1 MTGMSESL
9 AVAKT
14 PDSELAQPIL
24 DETPEYG
31 RSQTD
36 RSEAQS
42 TNSVGPDSS
51 VTSDSDGTAGVAGA
65 TVSKPKG
72 GFLSTRS
79 PRERKAGLLMALGVV
94 GLLVVQLVV
103 VRPSIERKLTK
114 RAKAV
119 LMLDGAKAI
128 AVSASGRDL
137 SLSGYVADGEARDR
151 AITLVK
157 ARRGVRVV
165 HGDQIKVDAGLAAAS
180 GNLSL
185 GSSPS
190 QNPAVVAPIRTG
202 DGAADQ
208 GVEETAP
215 VPIDPALAAN
225 AAALEAER
233 AKPMR
238 RAKISARVSSGKVI
252 VEGNVPSEEG
262 RDQLLGRT
270 RQNLGEENVTDSLV
284 LSIPSEERADLND
297 YRRVGQLLSI
307 VASFPGAELSLNY
320 DRGTLKISGTVT
332 STNDLALAQG
342 EIRKLV
348 PDESLRDAQ
357 LSIGTA
363 TVPIS
368 GVPSTVAGEA
378 SSTTIT
384 G

>member
-1 MTGMSESL
+1 M
-9 AVAKT
+9 
-14 PDSELAQPIL
+14 
-24 DETPEYG
+24 
-31 RSQTD
+31 
-36 RSEAQS
+36 
-42 TNSVGPDSS
+42 
-51 VTSDSDGTAGVAGA
+51 
-65 TVSKPKG
+65 
-72 GFLSTRS
+72 
-79 PRERKAGLLMALGVV
+79 
-94 GLLVVQLVV
+94 
-103 VRPSIERKLTK
+103 
-114 RAKAV
+114 
-119 LMLDGAKAI
+119 
-128 AVSASGRDL
+128 SASGRDL

-185 GSSPS
+185 GGSPS